1 MKADDQLGV
10 GQSLRDAV
18 APSPTIN
25 AEELREDKD
34 NMAVIPVKMCCH
46 APGDSPKFEA
56 ALGDTILFRA
66 MDGSIHEVVIEGLDG
81 GISSCRNSAGMLVHV
96 SPETILAVYMA

>member
-1 MKADDQLGV
+1 
-10 GQSLRDAV
+10 
-18 APSPTIN
+18 
-25 AEELREDKD
+25 
-34 NMAVIPVKMCCH
+34 MAAIPVKMCCH
-46 APGDSPKFEA
+46 ALGDAPKFEA

-81 GISSCRNSAGMLVHV
+81 ATPSCRNSAGMLVHV